1 MYIHPYNKIMGRRKK
16 KNNSFGWV
24 IAGLAVGIFG
34 WIAMDFCVNVYRH
47 PQEEKVEIENVAN
60 EPTQAG
66 QNQKADEDV
75 VGLENGFAMELY
87 RDDRYGIEFQY
98 PTVVGDARCPQL
110 LKTQDGFSLG
120 IFALFAGEENEGMED
135 FMERQLQGME
145 IEKQENIAVAG
156 KNAIKVNYQAQG
168 MGWYG
173 SSVFMQN
180 GGRVFEFGLLANEV
194 PEKCGGVDN
203 YNDQVYQSVIST
215 FKFTD

>member
-1 MYIHPYNKIMGRRKK
+1 M
-16 KNNSFGWV
+16 
-24 IAGLAVGIFG
+24 ALAIGG
-34 WIAMDFCVNVYRH
+34 WIVADFYVNVYRR
-47 PQEEKVEIENVAN
+47 PQKEVEIENVKN
-60 EPTQAG
+60 ESTQEGRA
-66 QNQKADEDV
+66 QQSQESIV
-75 VGLENGFAMELY
+75 PEPENGLAMQTY

-194 PEKCGGVDN
+194 SEKCGGVDN

-215 FKFTD
+215 LKFAD